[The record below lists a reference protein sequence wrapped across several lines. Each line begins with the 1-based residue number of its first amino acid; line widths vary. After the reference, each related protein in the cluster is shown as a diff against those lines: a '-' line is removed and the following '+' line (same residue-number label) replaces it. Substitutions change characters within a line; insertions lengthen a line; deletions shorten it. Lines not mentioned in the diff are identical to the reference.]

1 LANGIDRDRG
11 KDGYL
16 REGSEET
23 SKDVDKRRRAAM
35 SLQPQKLPEVPEET
49 ARIAKILFPK
59 GNKYMWL
66 RDELDVIYKDEQF
79 TSLYP
84 KSGQPAEQPWRLAI
98 MSVIQYMENYTDR
111 QAAEALKT
119 RIDLKYALSLEL
131 TDPGFDFSVLSEF
144 RSRLIQGGLEEV
156 ILTAI
161 LDICREKG
169 LLKERGKQRTDSTH
183 IEAAIRLINR
193 FVCAVETLRAALNSL
208 AVVVPDWLVA
218 RVPQDWYDRY
228 GKRTEDF
235 HLPKEAS
242 KFVPMIEQVGRDG
255 FELMKWVRE
264 ADALPWLIEIP
275 ALEILRQVWIQQFY
289 VEEEKVHHRSNDNMP
304 PASKLIVSPYDRD
317 ARMSIK
323 RDTEWTGYKVHLTET
338 CDADL
343 PHLIVNVETTP
354 ATTQDMEMTGVI
366 HQELESKQL
375 LPSEHFM
382 DNGYV
387 DGEHLETSEKRYG
400 VELIGPVTQNPSW
413 QAKDP
418 QAYDNSKFS
427 VDWENKVVT
436 CPEGKTSKK
445 WTVKQNQDGQEEIRA
460 RFGQTDCRTCLARS
474 LCTRAAVNPRQI
486 VLRPKEQHEAIQ
498 AARQRQTTKEFQ
510 ERYAKRSGIEGT
522 ISQGVRA
529 FDLRASRYLGIKKTH
544 LKHII
549 TATAMNVVR
558 LFQWQMEDTPFQP
571 RISQFA
577 LLAA

>member
-1 LANGIDRDRG
+1 
-11 KDGYL
+11 
-16 REGSEET
+16 
-23 SKDVDKRRRAAM
+23 M

-183 IEAAIRLINR
+183 IEAAIRLTNR
-193 FVCAVETLRAALNSL
+193 FVCAIETLRAALNSL
-208 AVVVPDWLVA
+208 AVVVPDWLAA

-242 KFVPMIEQVGRDG
+242 KFVPLIEQVGRDG
-255 FELMKWVRE
+255 FELLKWVRE
-264 ADALPWLIEIP
+264 ADAPIWLREIP
-275 ALEILRQVWIQQFY
+275 AVETLRLVWIQQFY
-289 VEEEKVHHRSNDNMP
+289 QEEGKVRHRSNDDTP
-304 PASKLIVSPYDRD
+304 PASQLIVSPYDRE
-317 ARMSIK
+317 ARLGVK

-338 CDADL
+338 CDNDL
-343 PHLIVNVETTP
+343 PHLIVNVETT
-354 ATTQDMEMTGVI
+354 ASTTQDMEMTGVI

-375 LPSEHFM
+375 LPLEHFM

-427 VDWENKVVT
+427 VDWENEVVT

-460 RFGQTDCRTCLARS
+460 RFGQTDCRICPARS

-510 ERYAKRSGIEGT
+510 ERYAIRSGIEST
-522 ISQGVRA
+522 ISQGARA

-558 LFQWQMEDTPFQP
+558 LFQWQMGFTLFQS
-571 RISQFA
+571 RVSCFA
-577 LLAA
+577 ALAA

>member
-1 LANGIDRDRG
+1 
-11 KDGYL
+11 
-16 REGSEET
+16 
-23 SKDVDKRRRAAM
+23 M
-35 SLQPQKLPEVPEET
+35 SLQPQKLPEVPLET

-84 KSGQPAEQPWRLAI
+84 KSGQLAEQPWRLAV

-144 RSRLIQGGLEEV
+144 RSRLIQGGLEDV

-183 IEAAIRLINR
+183 VEAAIRRVNR
-193 FVCAVETLRAALNSL
+193 FVCSIEALRAALNSL
-208 AVVVPDWLVA
+208 AVVVPDWLA
-218 RVPQDWYDRY
+218 AHVPQDWYDRY

-255 FELMKWVRE
+255 SSLLKWVRE
-264 ADALPWLIEIP
+264 ADAPSWLIEIP
-275 ALEILRQVWIQQFY
+275 AVEILRQVWIQQFY
-289 VEEEKVHHRSNDNMP
+289 VEEGKIHHRSNDDIP
-304 PASKLIVSPYDRD
+304 PARLLIVSPYDKE

-338 CDADL
+338 CDDDL
-343 PHLIVNVETTP
+343 PHLIVHVETTA

-366 HQELESKQL
+366 HEALESKQL
-375 LPSEHFM
+375 LPSEQYM
-382 DNGYV
+382 DTGYV
-387 DGEHLETSEKRYG
+387 DGEHLVTSEQRYG
-400 VELIGPVTQNPSW
+400 VELIGPVAQGGNW
-413 QAKDP
+413 QSREAD
-418 QAYDNSKFS
+418 AYDNSKFS
-427 VDWENKVVT
+427 IDWDNEVVT

-445 WTVKQNQDGQEEIRA
+445 WTVKQNSDGQEEIRA
-460 RFGQTDCRTCLARS
+460 RFGQTDCKMCAARS
-474 LCTRAAVNPRQI
+474 LCTRAAVNPRQV
-486 VLRPKEQHEAIQ
+486 VLRPREQHEAIQ
-498 AARQRQTTKEFQ
+498 ARRSEQTTKEFQ
-510 ERYAKRSGIEGT
+510 KRYAKRSGIEGT

-529 FDLRASRYLGIKKTH
+529 FDLRGSRFLGVEKTH
-544 LKHII
+544 LQHVI
-549 TATAMNVVR
+549 TAAAMNVVR

-571 RISQFA
+571 RVSRFA
-577 LLAA
+577 ALAA